1 MISSKEKNRARK
13 GYKTCECT
21 CVCVAILDEVPR
33 AALIEKVPFGQRP
46 EGSEERTKGISGRR
60 ISIPGI
66 DHLKY

>member
-1 MISSKEKNRARK
+1 MISSKEKKQERDIRRVSVHV
-13 GYKTCECT
+13 
-21 CVCVAILDEVPR
+21 CVCVLILDEVPR
-33 AALIEKVPFGQRP
+33 ADLIEKVPFGQRP